1 MRNTRKILV
10 ALLVLMSILMS
21 LAVVAI
27 PASAAAPE
35 KLDLTPSANWK
46 QSNARFAAYFFGNG
60 EKWVSMT
67 DSDKDGVYEVAV
79 PAGYP
84 NVIFC
89 RMDPGKT
96 ANDWNSKWNQTADLT
111 IPTSGANHYTVK
123 EGTWD
128 KGGGTW
134 STFGSTCAHANLGPA
149 ATCTTSQDCLD
160 CKDPIVSALGHT
172 YNSAHLC
179 TRCNEQATFTVAGSG
194 AHLGTEWDTGNKAND
209 MTYADGVY
217 TKVYENVAAGSYLLK
232 VARDHDWGTAYP
244 SADKAYTVATAGST
258 VTVTLKGTTVNVT
271 VEVPHVHSWSDATC
285 TELSKCECGETQGEL
300 AAHNYVE
307 GVCSVCGACEH
318 EFEEN
323 IFFHPELVAADCC
336 HTGVAVFECTKC
348 DYYYTEETPIDP
360 EAHAFWGDREVITE
374 ANCATKTN
382 GLEKVAC
389 DNGCGQFDEV
399 EVLYSEAHNWDVQK
413 EVFATCTVDG
423 EYYAVCTICNEV
435 ESYSSEA
442 QGHYNWYVTCGQ
454 TGNCMECGEEFTAAP
469 HTVDPCEGG
478 FCDNCYEMIEGHHDF
493 VEGKCSVCG
502 AEDPEYAPPAEKEE
516 HTFTADLV
524 AVPNA
529 DKDAIADGT
538 IYADYFT
545 VVGKVTVRWTES
557 KGVYAIELDK
567 KSNGA
572 LQFTVAGKSTITV
585 SFASTGSSN
594 LSLIGL
600 VDAEGNFINP
610 TEGVEEVTGTGFITV
625 TYTVGEGT
633 YKVVN
638 PSSDRNTRVESVVVA
653 PAVEAPAHVNTLVVG
668 ETNKI
673 VVSGNTLNAAGAPIE
688 WVEFVVTEKAHYEF
702 IGDNGALAYI
712 FDANFGLISATG
724 AADLEAGAYWICLGN
739 GSVGEF
745 NVAVTKTAIEEPV
758 APQYNWWVSND
769 SYTVEGDNI
778 KYNGAGNTYACVG
791 CDVTELAAGNNTFT
805 ITITNNGSAIAKVR
819 VDLQA
824 TVQVGNHKVVN
835 VSAVG
840 GDVWT
845 DSDWGGSHVH
855 VAPGESVTLVIT
867 YDENTERGAVKDLII
882 FADSSRGDEA
892 VYSADITVS
901 GMAFSKVSDD
911 EPVDYTNTLVVGDN
925 NVVIGHKAVDN
936 GYGYLMETVIFT
948 ADEKAHYKFAGAGLT
963 VLVYDMAFNNLCAFT
978 GEADLDAGMYIICF
992 AANTIG
998 TTGEYSL
1005 SVTKSAISDE
1015 PVVEPELPAIVL
1027 GDNAVVIDGTQT
1039 NLVGNAI
1046 AWYTFTPEVAG
1057 AYQFASADL
1066 TVYIL
1071 TSKNM
1076 ADANA
1081 YVGAGGI
1088 AELEAGVKYF
1098 ILVGKDGV
1106 TGEFTVNVAT
1116 YEGEKPHVNTM
1127 VVGDNKYIISDALL
1141 GIEYEFLAV
1150 EITEPGTYVITGG
1163 APMQVYFFTV
1173 PGTLDDTAPFQINID
1188 SVTLEFLTSFE
1199 VTLAEAGTYWIG
1211 FRYDYVGDERE
1222 FDINISLKP
1231 ASEQPDETPDE
1242 QPEQPDEQPEQPAP
1256 ELSLFEKIMQ
1266 TINEFIAKITAWFK
1280 SFIAGLKK

>member
-27 PASAAAPE
+27 PASAEAATT
-35 KLDLTPSANWK
+35 LYLTPNANWK
-46 QSNARFAAYFFGNG
+46 VDNARFAAYFFGNG

-67 DSDKDGVYEVAV
+67 DSDKDGIYEVAV

-89 RMDPGKT
+89 RMNPNAS
-96 ANDWNSKWNQTADLT
+96 ANNWNNKWNQTADLT
-111 IPTSGANHYTVK
+111 VPTSGANHYTVK

-160 CKDPIVSALGHT
+160 CKDPVVSALGHT
-172 YNSAHLC
+172 YNSSHLC

-194 AHLGTEWDTGNKAND
+194 AHLGTEWDTGNTAND

-217 TKVYENVAAGSYLLK
+217 TKVYTNVAAGSYLLK

-258 VTVTLKGTTVNVT
+258 VTVTLKGTTVNVV

-382 GLEKVAC
+382 GLVKVAC

-413 EVFATCTVDG
+413 ETYATCTEAG
-423 EYYAVCTICNEV
+423 EYYAVCTICEEV

-442 QGHYNWYVTCGQ
+442 QGHYNWFVTCGQ
-454 TGNCMECGEEFTAAP
+454 TGECMECGAEFTAAP

-478 FCDNCYEMIEGHHDF
+478 FCDNCYEMIEAHHDF

-502 AEDPEYAPPAEKEE
+502 AADPDYIPEAKLPIVNISDLAAGTTVGGELIAGTGISASAGLAIDANNKSIDGFDFTLRLKLGGTMKVED
-516 HTFTADLV
+516 
-524 AVPNA
+524 
-529 DKDAIADGT
+529 G
-538 IYADYFT
+538 
-545 VVGKVTVRWTES
+545 VVKAGIEIKTNGAA
-557 KGVYAIELDK
+557 KIIVYAISSSSSDSTRTLQLATLVD
-567 KSNGA
+567 GA
-572 LQFTVAGKSTITV
+572 LVKLAETAGVDGAAIAKYE
-585 SFASTGSSN
+585 
-594 LSLIGL
+594 LS
-600 VDAEGNFINP
+600 VDAAGTYYLGSTKSGINLYYIA
-610 TEGVEEVTGTGFITV
+610 VEE
-625 TYTVGEGT
+625 
-633 YKVVN
+633 
-638 PSSDRNTRVESVVVA
+638 
-653 PAVEAPAHVNTLVVG
+653 VEAPAHVNTLVVG

-702 IGDNGALAYI
+702 TGDTYAFIYNKMDLAD
-712 FDANFGLISATG
+712 FTACVCGFSGK
-724 AADLEAGAYWICLGN
+724 ADLEPGTYYICLG
-739 GSVGEF
+739 GVATGEF
-745 NVAVTKTAIEEPV
+745 NITVTMSAILEQVTVGDNKVVVSGNTLNAAGAPIEWVEFVVTEKAHYEFTGDTYAFIYNKMDLADFTACVCGFSGKADLEPGTYYICVGGVVAGEFNITVTMSAIE
-758 APQYNWWVSND
+758 
-769 SYTVEGDNI
+769 
-778 KYNGAGNTYACVG
+778 
-791 CDVTELAAGNNTFT
+791 
-805 ITITNNGSAIAKVR
+805 
-819 VDLQA
+819 
-824 TVQVGNHKVVN
+824 
-835 VSAVG
+835 G
-840 GDVWT
+840 G
-845 DSDWGGSHVH
+845 
-855 VAPGESVTLVIT
+855 
-867 YDENTERGAVKDLII
+867 
-882 FADSSRGDEA
+882 
-892 VYSADITVS
+892 
-901 GMAFSKVSDD
+901 D
-911 EPVDYTNTLVVGDN
+911 EPVDPP
-925 NVVIGHKAVDN
+925 
-936 GYGYLMETVIFT
+936 
-948 ADEKAHYKFAGAGLT
+948 
-963 VLVYDMAFNNLCAFT
+963 
-978 GEADLDAGMYIICF
+978 
-992 AANTIG
+992 
-998 TTGEYSL
+998 
-1005 SVTKSAISDE
+1005 VT
-1015 PVVEPELPAIVL
+1015 PELPALQL
-1027 GDNAVVIDGTQT
+1027 GDNAVVIDGSQT
-1039 NLVGNAI
+1039 NLVGKAV
-1046 AWYTFTPEVAG
+1046 AWYTFTPANAG
-1057 AYQFASADL
+1057 VYKFACSDL

-1071 TSKNM
+1071 TSQNM
-1076 ADANA
+1076 ADLNA
-1081 YVGAGGI
+1081 YVGADGV
-1088 AELEAGVKYF
+1088 AELEAGVQYF
-1098 ILVGKDGV
+1098 VLVGKDGV
-1106 TGEFTVNVAT
+1106 TGEFTLNISDGAAPVH
-1116 YEGEKPHVNTM
+1116 KNTI
-1127 VVGDNKYIISDALL
+1127 VVGDNHYIISDTLL
-1141 GIEYEFLAV
+1141 GIGYEFLAV

-1173 PGTLDDTAPFQINID
+1173 PGTLNESSPHKVNID
-1188 SVTLEFLTSFE
+1188 GVSLEFVDSFE
-1199 VTLAEAGTYWIG
+1199 VTLTEAGTYWIG
-1211 FRYDYVGDERE
+1211 FRYDHVGDERE